1 MAQNEMDEGQVICPC
16 SGTRISHLRRYVER
30 GIVDV
35 TAISE
40 GTGALSGCGGCEF
53 DVLEALDFL
62 KAQSCHD
69 KAECASNFKTPKTDF
84 DETEAGCLRS

>member
-1 MAQNEMDEGQVICPC
+1 MLDEEEILCPC
-16 SGTRISHLRRYVER
+16 SGTRVRQIRRYVER

-53 DVLEALDFL
+53 DVLETLDIL
-62 KAQSCHD
+62 KAEVGEQNAKIAAGPPPAPEAPGSQSPS
-69 KAECASNFKTPKTDF
+69 AM
-84 DETEAGCLRS
+84 DE

>member
-1 MAQNEMDEGQVICPC
+1 MLDEEEILCPC
-16 SGTRISHLRRYVER
+16 SGTRVRQIRRYVER

-53 DVLEALDFL
+53 DVLEALDIL
-62 KAQSCHD
+62 KAEVGEQN
-69 KAECASNFKTPKTDF
+69 AKTAAGTTPAPVAQESPTPSGM
-84 DETEAGCLRS
+84 DE

>member
-1 MAQNEMDEGQVICPC
+1 VLDEEEILCPC
-16 SGTRISHLRRYVER
+16 SGTRVRQIRRYVER

-53 DVLEALDFL
+53 DVLEALAIL
-62 KAQSCHD
+62 KAEVGEQ
-69 KAECASNFKTPKTDF
+69 NTKTAAGTTPAPVAQESPTPSGM
-84 DETEAGCLRS
+84 DE